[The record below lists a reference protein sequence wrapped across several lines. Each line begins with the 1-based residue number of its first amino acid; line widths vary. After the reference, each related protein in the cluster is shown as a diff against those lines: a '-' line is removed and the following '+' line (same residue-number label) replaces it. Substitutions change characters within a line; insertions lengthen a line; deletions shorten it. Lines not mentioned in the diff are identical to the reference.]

1 MSNFRPNMNPV
12 CSNNLNRTAEPVS
25 TVVGTRLEFNTNQA
39 PTTAVTNQQRSS
51 SSRTRVRTTG
61 ASSVFALTGGS
72 PMPHMSVP
80 RVRPLNVYPFSHMRR
95 YPSGIQQTS
104 SIVDV
109 GYTFQFSLD
118 SLDGYTEL
126 VSVFDQYRI
135 KEIEIWTVPWVI
147 NHTGNTQPG
156 MFASVI
162 DYDDAATL
170 NLNDALQ
177 YGTCMVSSAV
187 DGHYRR
193 FAPAVVGYVEPTGGL
208 TSGREVKISP
218 WLDAASSNVVHRGVK
233 YVVGPTAAQRDFDV
247 VIRYHLEFRCNR

>member
-1 MSNFRPNMNPV
+1 MSNIRSNMNPV

-25 TVVGTRLEFNTNQA
+25 TVLGVRGEFNST
-39 PTTAVTNQQRSS
+39 PTASTAVSNRQRSS

-61 ASSVFALTGGS
+61 SNAVFALTGGS

-80 RVRPLNVYPFSHMRR
+80 RVRPLHVYPFSHMRR

-104 SIVDV
+104 SLVDV
-109 GYTFQFSLD
+109 GYTYQFSLD
-118 SLDGYTEL
+118 TLDGYTEL

-162 DYDDAATL
+162 DYDDATTL
-170 NLNDALQ
+170 NLNEALE

-193 FAPAVVGYVEPTGGL
+193 FAPAVVGYVEPNSGL

-218 WLDAASSNVVHRGVK
+218 WLDAASFNVTHRGVK
-233 YVVGPTAAQRDFDV
+233 FVVGPTASQRDFDV
-247 VIRYHLEFRCNR
+247 IVRYHLEFRCNR